1 MYRLSVYFPCPETY
15 IHKNREGHISN
26 VGSQG
31 CNHRE
36 WILSQ
41 CIGQTIF
48 GGLFQPSPY
57 WICPGRKPGFHVM
70 LLSRWLLSQLDALSL
85 PLGLLPPHFDLI
97 KIQCLQNAYHCLTII
112 HSAEWDFQSPIAQ
125 INGCSLDIRQ
135 TSTAQLFVSSFYIHS
150 PTQKMS
156 WREAWVSQ
164 ALTQAGTARD
174 CKE

>member
-1 MYRLSVYFPCPETY
+1 MCAVRGATTRNGCSPNAWARLSLGAY
-15 IHKNREGHISN
+15 SSQAQA
-26 VGSQG
+26 GSA
-31 CNHRE
+31 
-36 WILSQ
+36 
-41 CIGQTIF
+41 
-48 GGLFQPSPY
+48 
-57 WICPGRKPGFHVM
+57 PGRKPGLHVM

-112 HSAEWDFQSPIAQ
+112 HSSEWDFQSPIAQ

-150 PTQKMS
+150 PTQKMR
-156 WREAWVSQ
+156 WRETWVSQ

-174 CKE
+174 CKG